1 MKITLNLAT
10 RPFADQ
16 GPAIRK
22 LRIAMAV
29 LAVAA
34 IGLGVGLHMVD
45 TQAEEARQHDTA
57 LEAKI
62 AQVRGERQGY
72 SALMR
77 EPANAAL
84 LNQVKYLNALFDE
97 KAFSWTLAME
107 DLETVLPGGVQVT
120 SIEPNREKDGHI
132 LLRLRVQG
140 PRDKSVDLVRNL
152 EHSRHFLVPRIVGE
166 SAENATGPGQ
176 AVQPVSAAMR
186 ENFELEAEY
195 NPATAGDEAQ
205 APKSG
210 GADGPAKTERRA
222 GTSRAGTDRA
232 GTSRTGT
239 DRAGTGGNAHTATPA
254 GEHHRAPY
262 RRLPAAQGGP
272 R

>member
-1 MKITLNLAT
+1 MKIALNLAT
-10 RPFADQ
+10 RPFADH

-22 LRIAMAV
+22 LRIALVV
-29 LAVAA
+29 LAVVGIA
-34 IGLGVGLHMVD
+34 LGVGLHMLD
-45 TQAEEARQHDTA
+45 SSAAEARARDAA

-62 AQVRGERQGY
+62 GQVRQERQGY
-72 SALMR
+72 KAMMR
-77 EPANAAL
+77 QPANAAVL
-84 LNQVKYLNALFDE
+84 SQVQYLNALFDE

-152 EHSRHFLVPRIVGE
+152 EHSRHFLEPRIVGE
-166 SAENATGPGQ
+166 SAENASAPGQ
-176 AVQPVSAAMR
+176 AAQPVSAAIR

-195 NPATAGDEAQ
+195 NPMAATAADAEGMKATESREATTSAKAVERVEGRGQ
-205 APKSG
+205 AE
-210 GADGPAKTERRA
+210 T
-222 GTSRAGTDRA
+222 T
-232 GTSRTGT
+232 
-239 DRAGTGGNAHTATPA
+239 TPA
-254 GEHHRAPY
+254 GVPHRAPN
-262 RRLPAAQGGP
+262 RRTMRPDPPHTPPGGTT

>member
-1 MKITLNLAT
+1 MKIALNLAT

-22 LRIAMAV
+22 LRIAMAA
-29 LAVAA
+29 LAVVGIA
-34 IGLGVGLHMVD
+34 LGVALHRVD
-45 TQAEEARQHDTA
+45 TSAAEARARDAA

-62 AQVRGERQGY
+62 GQVQQERQGY
-72 SALMR
+72 EALMR
-77 EPANAAL
+77 QPANAAVL
-84 LNQVKYLNALFDE
+84 SQVKYLNALFDE

-152 EHSRHFLVPRIVGE
+152 EHSRHFLEPRIVGE
-166 SAENATGPGQ
+166 SAENGSAPGQ
-176 AVQPVSAAMR
+176 AAQPVSAAIR

-195 NPATAGDEAQ
+195 NPATAPPADVERANATKTARAARAAKPEERVEENGQ
-205 APKSG
+205 AG
-210 GADGPAKTERRA
+210 
-222 GTSRAGTDRA
+222 
-232 GTSRTGT
+232 
-239 DRAGTGGNAHTATPA
+239 TATPA
-254 GEHHRAPY
+254 GEHHRPPY
-262 RRLPAAQGGP
+262 RRTTRPATTQTPHEGAT

>member
-22 LRIAMAV
+22 LRVAMGV
-29 LAVAA
+29 LAVVG

-45 TQAEEARQHDTA
+45 AAAAEARARDAA
-57 LEAKI
+57 LEARI
-62 AQVRGERQGY
+62 DGVRQERQGY
-72 SALMR
+72 EALMHQ
-77 EPANAAL
+77 PANAEV

-132 LLRLRVQG
+132 LLHLRVQG

-152 EHSRHFLVPRIVGE
+152 EHSRHFLEPRIVGE
-166 SAENATGPGQ
+166 SAENTSAPGQ
-176 AVQPVSAAMR
+176 AAQPVSAAMR

-195 NPATAGDEAQ
+195 NPAKAEEQASATKATAAAKRG
-205 APKSG
+205 
-210 GADGPAKTERRA
+210 KTEERVAENGQA
-222 GTSRAGTDRA
+222 G
-232 GTSRTGT
+232 
-239 DRAGTGGNAHTATPA
+239 TATPA
-254 GEHHRAPY
+254 GVHHRSPY
-262 RRLPAAQGGP
+262 VRPATPANRHRGVA

>member
-10 RPFADQ
+10 RPFADK

-29 LAVAA
+29 LAVVG

-45 TQAEEARQHDTA
+45 KSAAYARQRDTA
-57 LEAKI
+57 LEARI
-62 AQVRGERQGY
+62 LEVRQERQGY
-72 SALMR
+72 AALMR
-77 EPANAAL
+77 EPANAAV

-152 EHSRHFLVPRIVGE
+152 EHSRHFLSPRIVGE
-166 SAENATGPGQ
+166 SAENAGAPGQ

-195 NPATAGDEAQ
+195 NPATAQEQ
-205 APKSG
+205 AHATNAA
-210 GADGPAKTERRA
+210 GAAMHAKTEE
-222 GTSRAGTDRA
+222 
-232 GTSRTGT
+232 RTESI
-239 DRAGTGGNAHTATPA
+239 DHAETASPA
-254 GEHHRAPY
+254 GVHHRAPY
-262 RRLPAAQGGP
+262 RRTPPNQGGP